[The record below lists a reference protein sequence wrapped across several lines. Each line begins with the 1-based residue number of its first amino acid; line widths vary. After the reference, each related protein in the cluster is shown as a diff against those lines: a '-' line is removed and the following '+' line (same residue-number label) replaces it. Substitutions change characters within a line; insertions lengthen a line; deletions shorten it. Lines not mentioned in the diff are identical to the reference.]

1 MRLRQKKKFI
11 NGNHSGVEVPGFPG
25 KRRGNPVLSNLSQR
39 RLLVTLETHLRVR
52 LLHLFTPDNRLN
64 APCENERGQLTAA
77 EAFGT
82 VIEWKL

>member
-1 MRLRQKKKFI
+1 VFEAKEEVLQRRLLRRR
-11 NGNHSGVEVPGFPG
+11 GAGFPW
-25 KRRGNPVLSNLSQR
+25 KTPRNPVLSNLSQR
-39 RLLVTLETHLRVR
+39 RLLVTLETPLRVR